1 MKDELIKANDKPL
14 AQSPNT
20 FVQTGTKNMQI
31 GHVDQVTA
39 NIVYM
44 EARTQATISLPTK
57 ISFSA
62 DYYHLFVGGD
72 VLSAHF
78 VIPFDRALKES
89 ISDRTKEKFGDLCDE
104 VIEEIK
110 QFPCIFAEENHHYGK
125 TDNEQMAY
133 LGRIQ
138 DIKIQDNGV
147 KIYAGYI
154 QPIPQQ
160 RLNEIRERVA
170 INGTN
175 HFNEFNRT
183 HWTIKRINLVEVLR
197 DEGLVF

>member
-1 MKDELIKANDKPL
+1 
-14 AQSPNT
+14 
-20 FVQTGTKNMQI
+20 
-31 GHVDQVTA
+31 
-39 NIVYM
+39 
-44 EARTQATISLPTK
+44 
-57 ISFSA
+57 
-62 DYYHLFVGGD
+62 
-72 VLSAHF
+72 
-78 VIPFDRALKES
+78 
-89 ISDRTKEKFGDLCDE
+89 
-104 VIEEIK
+104 
-110 QFPCIFAEENHHYGK
+110 
-125 TDNEQMAY
+125 MAY